1 MAKKDYYEVLGL
13 SRQASDEEI
22 KKSFKKLAMKY
33 HPDRNPI
40 TPKQKI
46 ASRKRKRLMRSYL
59 ILIKDR
65 LMINL
70 VMQVLTSLLVEV
82 ALKALV
88 TLVMLLE
95 IFSEIFS
102 GVNKA
107 KDQTYIV
114 VQILDTTWKFH

>member
-33 HPDRNPI
+33 HPDRNPDN
-40 TPKQKI
+40 PKAEDSFKE
-46 ASRKRKRLMRSYL
+46 AKESYL

-65 LMINL
+65 LMTNL
-70 VMQVLTSLLVEV
+70 VMQVLTSLLVEEV
-82 ALKALV
+82 LKALV

-95 IFSEIFS
+95 IFSEIFL
-102 GVNKA
+102 GANKA
-107 KDQTYIV
+107 KDPMYIV